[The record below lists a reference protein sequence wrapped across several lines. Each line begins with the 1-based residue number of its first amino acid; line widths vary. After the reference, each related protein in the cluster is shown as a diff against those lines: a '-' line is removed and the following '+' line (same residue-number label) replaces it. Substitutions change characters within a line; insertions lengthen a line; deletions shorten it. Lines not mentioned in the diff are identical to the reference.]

1 MSDYK
6 EVNRNITKL
15 ESMLPGI
22 LDFGKPDWKAI
33 WGQIKV
39 TGQSF
44 KGVRFPSKEE
54 HEAAWNKFQRLVDK
68 VKAQQAEEQKEW
80 EKKKEESARLRE
92 RIISQARAAR
102 PVDSGLA
109 EVILTFATGGL
120 NLLLDAIMGPF
131 DEEKE
136 QLKGCGRRLQKGWDM
151 LRDSKEYM
159 FGKDKG
165 LAFEALNETK
175 ELLDQ
180 RWERYKAERQKAY
193 EKYQREKAG
202 KRRAWVEKVEGNI
215 RKLEERRDKLN
226 AVLAHKERHLDELH
240 DKLRDARGDD
250 FRSVVSGWISEE
262 EAGIRDVKE
271 KLGKVEDWIYE
282 DKEKLRA

>member
-1 MSDYK
+1 
-6 EVNRNITKL
+6 
-15 ESMLPGI
+15 MLPGI

-33 WGQIKV
+33 WQQIRI

-68 VKAQQAEEQKEW
+68 VKAQQAENQKEW
-80 EKKKEESARLRE
+80 EKKKDESARLRE
-92 RIISQARAAR
+92 QIISQAKAAR
-102 PVDSGLA
+102 PVDNGLA
-109 EVILTFATGGL
+109 DVILTFATGGL

-136 QLKGCGRRLQKGWDM
+136 QLKACGRRLQKGWDI
-151 LRDSKEYM
+151 LHDSKEHM
-159 FGKDKG
+159 LGKDKG

-202 KRRAWVEKVEGNI
+202 KRWAWQEKVEGNI
-215 RKLEERRDKLN
+215 RNLEERREKLN

-262 EAGIRDVKE
+262 EAGIWDIKE